1 MISFPNAKINLG
13 LQITG
18 KRDDGFHNI
27 ETVFYPIKLS
37 DALEIIIATDKSFQF
52 QNSGLIIPGDPDKNL
67 CVDAYNLLAA
77 DFKIPAVKI
86 SLHKK
91 IPTGA
96 GLGGGSSDAA
106 HTLILLDK
114 IFSLGLGQEELKNY
128 ARKLG
133 SDCAFFIENSPCY
146 AYGRG
151 DQFEPLEIN
160 TRGYYIA
167 IVKPDFSIGTQ
178 EAYSEIKVSRANST
192 IKSIVTQSINTW
204 RTNLCNEFESSIFNK
219 YPELDKIKKKLYE
232 HGAVYASMSG
242 SGSAVYGIF
251 KGKPSTMEFSPS
263 YFYWDEV
270 SGLDN

>member
-27 ETVFYPIKLS
+27 ETVFYPIELS
-37 DALEIIIATDKSFQF
+37 DALEIIIATNKNFQF

-86 SLHKK
+86 FLHKN

-114 IFSLGLGQEELKNY
+114 IFSLGLGQEGLKNY
-128 ARKLG
+128 ARQLG
-133 SDCAFFIENSPCY
+133 SDCAFFIENKVTY
-146 AYGRG
+146 AHERG
-151 DQFEPLEIN
+151 DNFEPLEIN
-160 TRGYYIA
+160 LKGFHI
-167 IVKPDFSIGTQ
+167 IIIKPSFNISTK
-178 EAYSEIKVSRANST
+178 EAYSKVEVSTHKANLKHIIQQSVSSW
-192 IKSIVTQSINTW
+192 KS
-204 RTNLCNEFESSIFNK
+204 NLHNDFELSIFEK
-219 YPELDKIKKKLYE
+219 HPDTSKIKEKLYDL
-232 HGAVYASMSG
+232 GALYASMSG

-251 KGKPSTMEFSPS
+251 KGKTNLRNFSPS
-263 YFYWDEV
+263 YFCWEGV
-270 SGLDN
+270 MN